1 MVKTLT
7 ERTLVW
13 AHRGAD
19 AYAPEN
25 TLEAFKL
32 AVDMKADGVELDV
45 HLSKDGHIMVIHDE
59 KIDRTSNGQGLVTD
73 YTLEELKLF
82 DFGCKFYKEYKGIKV
97 PTLDEVYELLA
108 PTGLTVNVEIKSA
121 DPLINAPLIEC
132 AKKYNMQEKVIY
144 SSFNHLQLAL
154 IKELD
159 KEVRIA
165 PLYSFNMLNVW
176 NYCTDI
182 NAFAAHPKSN
192 QVSLFPEY
200 VENCHKK
207 GIRVHPWTID
217 TVEEAKYLAN
227 SGVDAIITN
236 KPDLIRE
243 ALGLL

>member
-1 MVKTLT
+1 MKKTLT
-7 ERTLVW
+7 ERTLIW

-25 TLEAFKL
+25 TIESFKL

-59 KIDRTSNGQGLVTD
+59 KIDRTSNGQGYVTD
-73 YTLEELKLF
+73 YTLDELRLF
-82 DFGCKFYKEYKGIKV
+82 DFGYKFYKEIRGIKI

-121 DPLINAPLIEC
+121 DPTINAALIEC
-132 AKKYNMQEKVIY
+132 AKKYNMENKVYY
-144 SSFNHLQLAL
+144 SSFNHLQLSV

-159 KEVRIA
+159 KNVLIA
-165 PLYSFNMLNVW
+165 PLYGFNMLNVW

-182 NAFAAHPKSN
+182 GAFASHPRSN
-192 QVSLFPEY
+192 QIELIPDY
-200 VENCHKK
+200 VKKCHEK
-207 GIRVHPWTID
+207 GIRVHPWTVD
-217 TVEEAKYLAN
+217 TVEEALFLADN
-227 SGVDAIITN
+227 GVDAIITN

-243 ALGLL
+243 ALGQ